1 MGNRTLKLDGGART
15 TFTYDAANQITTSI
29 DSGGVTTY
37 TYDNAGNLEVIRTP
51 SNQRTTNTWDDENR
65 RTKVHLHSG
74 TINTSTYDG
83 SGLRVKLQESAGS
96 IKKFIWDGISYLL
109 ETDNSDVTQVV
120 YTNEPTEF
128 GALLSQR
135 QTTGPTVG
143 YHHFDGLG
151 STDRITGA
159 GPTASQLASYMYK
172 AYGEIVTS
180 SGSFTNPFRWVGQ
193 HGYYFDTAPTEH
205 YVRARAYS
213 PTLTRWLSR
222 DPLLAAESA
231 VLLAGSPPFVNCN
244 NSPLSCIDPTGLFFY
259 TPAIDIAY
267 CKAKLARI
275 SQIWTRTH
283 PCAGELLA
291 QFLSPPRVTDPCPE
305 SCKAVLTG
313 HGLGFVSDCIKAHLA
328 GLMPGCGQKG
338 DLTFNVA
345 GSHTFQGA
353 PWLQGAA
360 GTNQE
365 LHWALNYAVWSAD
378 VDCSYL
384 CAQGIV
390 TSAQCC
396 CDCNVSCGWTVKVED
411 RYDFC
416 TTASNVW
423 REPTWCACL
432 LEKQNV
438 GKPFDVRC
446 NIDVYAVNYPRI
458 RRQGLTC
465 TQGPGHPGPMPLSCP
480 STTSKPG

>member
-1 MGNRTLKLDGGART
+1 MAWGQQIVSLGQVRQPVNWPATCTKPMEKSSPAAGHSPIHSDGSDSTA
-15 TFTYDAANQITTSI
+15 TTSI
-29 DSGGVTTY
+29 
-37 TYDNAGNLEVIRTP
+37 R
-51 SNQRTTNTWDDENR
+51 
-65 RTKVHLHSG
+65 
-74 TINTSTYDG
+74 
-83 SGLRVKLQESAGS
+83 
-96 IKKFIWDGISYLL
+96 
-109 ETDNSDVTQVV
+109 
-120 YTNEPTEF
+120 
-128 GALLSQR
+128 
-135 QTTGPTVG
+135 
-143 YHHFDGLG
+143 
-151 STDRITGA
+151 
-159 GPTASQLASYMYK
+159 
-172 AYGEIVTS
+172 
-180 SGSFTNPFRWVGQ
+180 
-193 HGYYFDTAPTEH
+193 APTEH

-432 LEKQNV
+432 LRETE
-438 GKPFDVRC
+438 C
-446 NIDVYAVNYPRI
+446 WETI
-458 RRQGLTC
+458 RR
-465 TQGPGHPGPMPLSCP
+465 
-480 STTSKPG
+480 